1 MYTSKYQFLLIL
13 LLFFSFSCKTV
24 HKSHPVLI
32 TTNHKDSLQI
42 TPSTP
47 STVEKVKAIN
57 IEKLITRIT
66 DAELQYKTLEVPK
79 VNITFNSSQNSYS
92 FKGSI
97 RLAHDSV
104 LQISLSKLGISVAK
118 LELTPDSIFFVNYFE
133 KNYFKG
139 SYSDLN
145 KLTHSELS
153 FPLIQSIIT
162 NSLPKAKGSENKDY
176 HSFHCTATDSSEYIL
191 SSFKLGKIEKILKNE
206 KRYQRFINRNNDS
219 TLISQT
225 FHINAQN
232 FKIED
237 VNLKDLNSQQE
248 ADITFSK
255 FQNIQEGILFP
266 TMINFKTK
274 STNSSSN
281 ILLEFNRFEIDKA
294 INFNF
299 NIPASYRR
307 IERFN

>member
-1 MYTSKYQFLLIL
+1 MHISKYQFLSIL
-13 LLFFSFSCKTV
+13 LLFSFFSCKTV

-32 TTNHKDSLQI
+32 TTGHNDTVQI

-47 STVEKVKAIN
+47 SPVEKVKSIN
-57 IEKLITRIT
+57 VEKLINKIT
-66 DAELQYKTLEVPK
+66 DAQLQYKTLEVPK
-79 VNITFNSSQNSYS
+79 VNITFNSSSNSYS

-97 RLAHDSV
+97 RLAQDSI

-118 LELTPDSIFFVNYFE
+118 LELTPDSVFFVNYFE

-145 KLTHSELS
+145 KLVHSELS
-153 FPLIQSIIT
+153 FPLVQSILT
-162 NSLPKAKGSENKDY
+162 NSLPKYGSAETKDY
-176 HSFHCTATDSSEYIL
+176 HNFHCSVTDSSEYVL
-191 SSFKLGKIEKILKNE
+191 SSFRPGKIEKILKNE

-237 VNLKDLNSQQE
+237 VNLKDLNSHQE
-248 ADITFSK
+248 ANITFSK

-266 TMINFKTK
+266 TVINFKTV
-274 STNSSSN
+274 SLSSSSTV
-281 ILLEFNRFEIDKA
+281 LFEFNRFEIDKA